1 MPNDKSKRHL
11 DESGAEERKLTG
23 SLTIQIIS
31 LIKTFVF
38 SYSLAAEKKQQLE
51 ATQSLRELEE
61 RKMDDHLNRNSESM
75 SQVISVQALLNRGI
89 GNVVLTQGVPQNQLT
104 SGIRSNAALHILSQ
118 ERARAALQHNLWAS
132 APDLAYRN
140 VINASG
146 ANRAIAT
153 DMSHSTG
160 VSPIV
165 SDYLLSNYNRR
176 LGAATTNNTSLAAPL
191 PVLTPAATSGLS
203 QLQLEHVLSRASV
216 LNYQRN
222 LDQALAIIREN
233 ETAQRV
239 RQLQLSQGIQG
250 AQPNLYSAMIWGNAQ
265 RQQSAPQNMD
275 IPICDPA
282 QTGQRSLSLAAD
294 ASTLTSTADA
304 LNRARAAATAMGT
317 RQGFVG
323 LPQSIAGNVGSNRRH
338 DSSGVLLA
346 TEEDEKNLSE
356 YQTLVRKQLE
366 FFEASEEDVSL
377 TTQGRKKVVY
387 IGQVGI
393 RCIHCAHRPANLR
406 SRGSVYFPSKL
417 SSVYQAAQNMAV
429 SHLMD
434 ACDEIDEGTRQ
445 QLSSLR
451 SRKDT
456 AAGGKAYWA
465 LSCAKVGVSE
475 TEAGLRLAN
484 PLR

>member
-1 MPNDKSKRHL
+1 MPNDKTKRRF
-11 DESGAEERKLTG
+11 DESGAEDP
-23 SLTIQIIS
+23 
-31 LIKTFVF
+31 
-38 SYSLAAEKKQQLE
+38 AEKRQQHE

-61 RKMDDHLNRNSESM
+61 RKMDDHLSRNNESM
-75 SQVISVQALLNRGI
+75 SQVMSVQALLNRGI
-89 GNVVLTQGVPQNQLT
+89 GDVALLQVSSQNQLT
-104 SGIRSNAALHILSQ
+104 TGIRSNAALHILSH

-132 APDLAYRN
+132 PPDLAYRN
-140 VINASG
+140 VTNASG
-146 ANRAIAT
+146 ANRAFLAEIP
-153 DMSHSTG
+153 HSFG

-165 SDYLLSNYNRR
+165 SDYLLSDNNRR
-176 LGAATTNNTSLAAPL
+176 MGVAITNHTSLAASL
-191 PVLTPAATSGLS
+191 PALPPAATSGLS
-203 QLQLEHVLSRASV
+203 QLQLEQVLSRASV

-233 ETAQRV
+233 ETARRV
-239 RQLQLSQGIQG
+239 RQLQLSQGTQWVR
-250 AQPNLYSAMIWGNAQ
+250 PNLFSAVIWENAQ
-265 RQQSAPQNMD
+265 RQQIAPQN
-275 IPICDPA
+275 PICDPI
-282 QTGQRSLSLAAD
+282 QTAQRSLSLQTD
-294 ASTLTSTADA
+294 ASSVNSTEA
-304 LNRARAAATAMGT
+304 LNRTRAAVSALGT
-317 RQGFVG
+317 RQGSVG
-323 LPQSIAGNVGSNRRH
+323 LSQSIAGNVGSTRRH

-346 TEEDEKNLSE
+346 TDEDEKNLSE

-475 TEAGLRLAN
+475 TETGLRLTN

>member
-1 MPNDKSKRHL
+1 VIQ
-11 DESGAEERKLTG
+11 
-23 SLTIQIIS
+23 TITHQNS
-31 LIKTFVF
+31 RLLVNP
-38 SYSLAAEKKQQLE
+38 AAEKKQQLE

-61 RKMDDHLNRNSESM
+61 RKMDDHLNRNNESM
-75 SQVISVQALLNRGI
+75 SQVMSVQALLNRGI
-89 GNVVLTQGVPQNQLT
+89 GNAALAQINSQNQLT
-104 SGIRSNAALHILSQ
+104 TGIRSNAALHILSQ

-132 APDLAYRN
+132 APDLMYQN
-140 VINASG
+140 VMNASG
-146 ANRAIAT
+146 ANRAVPAEIPHP
-153 DMSHSTG
+153 SG

-165 SDYLLSNYNRR
+165 SDYLLSDYNRR
-176 LGAATTNNTSLAAPL
+176 IGAAITNNTSRAVPL
-191 PVLTPAATSGLS
+191 PVLPPAATSGLS
-203 QLQLEHVLSRASV
+203 QLQLEQVLSRASA

-233 ETAQRV
+233 ETARRV
-239 RQLQLSQGIQG
+239 RQLQLSQGTTG
-250 AQPNLYSAMIWGNAQ
+250 ARPNLYSAVMWDNAQ
-265 RQQSAPQNMD
+265 RQQSAPQN
-275 IPICDPA
+275 PICDPI
-282 QTGQRSLSLAAD
+282 QTAQRSLSLPTD
-294 ASTLTSTADA
+294 ASSLNPTVEA
-304 LNRARAAATAMGT
+304 LHRARAAASTLGN

-323 LPQSIAGNVGSNRRH
+323 LPPSIAGNVRSTRRH

-346 TEEDEKNLSE
+346 TDEDEKNLSE

-393 RCIHCAHRPANLR
+393 RCVHCAHRPANLR

-434 ACDEIDEGTRQ
+434 ACDEIDESTRQ

-475 TEAGLRLAN
+475 TETGLRLGN